1 MNKQTKTIVN
11 FWCEG
16 DMEENY
22 LKGLLQEFQDRNVK
36 FEYINLQGGNYKTI
50 RIKLERTRYTPNIF
64 IILDLDRANSTQE
77 KKYLEELIKTARKSK
92 GKIFLT
98 YNNFED
104 WLRFHFRG
112 RPLKEHFYRKFNVSS
127 ASEFKSQSE
136 NIYQKICRKGGDIA
150 IAEEYFRRINPYC
163 DKNFIIHSEQINII
177 HSSLFALRE
186 CLQELII

>member
-16 DMEENY
+16 DTEENY

-77 KKYLEELIKTARKSK
+77 K
-92 GKIFLT
+92 
-98 YNNFED
+98 
-104 WLRFHFRG
+104 
-112 RPLKEHFYRKFNVSS
+112 
-127 ASEFKSQSE
+127 
-136 NIYQKICRKGGDIA
+136 NI
-150 IAEEYFRRINPYC
+150 
-163 DKNFIIHSEQINII
+163 
-177 HSSLFALRE
+177 
-186 CLQELII
+186 